1 MYNDTIKVANK
12 IITSEDLS
20 EILATIHN
28 EIEACK
34 KQYAYEKIQNEKYN
48 LQYQNWTLKDY
59 SPSFKVNVNFY
70 DDTEIA
76 FDNYYSFMAIFN
88 SRLEEIKDFSILYS
102 CSYFRK
108 EPKMNSVYVTQHIN
122 IDIYETKMNLDIKLD
137 SSDTIMNNTYEFIKN
152 KILKAQPRYDE
163 IIKNKNSIVNKISFA
178 IGFIPVT
185 IILAFLLFYKPIRYF
200 YAATYILFPIADII
214 FSFAIGTTIIG
225 GKLEKLYDSIIP
237 DKKYSYYSSS
247 EHRAIYED
255 DLEKFTS
262 TSEILIGKNVDN
274 LEKRRKILQMKSKY
288 EEYLKYEIAI
298 LLIISILAILIGKF
312 I

>member
-108 EPKMNSVYVTQHIN
+108 EPEMNSVYVTQHIN

-185 IILAFLLFYKPIRYF
+185 IILAFLLFSKPIRYF

-255 DLEKFTS
+255 DLEKFLK
-262 TSEILIGKNVDN
+262 EHRGLKIIL
-274 LEKRRKILQMKSKY
+274 E
-288 EEYLKYEIAI
+288 
-298 LLIISILAILIGKF
+298 
-312 I
+312 

>member
-12 IITSEDLS
+12 IITNQDLS

-28 EIEACK
+28 EIETCK

-70 DDTEIA
+70 DDTEIT
-76 FDNYYSFMAIFN
+76 FDNYYGFMAIFN
-88 SRLEEIKDFSILYS
+88 SRLEEIKNFSILYS

-108 EPKMNSVYVTQHIN
+108 EPEMDSVYVTQHIN
-122 IDIYETKMNLDIKLD
+122 IDVYETKMNLDIKLD
-137 SSDTIMNNTYEFIKN
+137 SSDTIMNSTYEF
-152 KILKAQPRYDE
+152 
-163 IIKNKNSIVNKISFA
+163 IKNKNSIVNKIGFA

-185 IILAFLLFYKPIRYF
+185 FLLALLLFSKPIRYF
-200 YAATYILFPIADII
+200 YATTYILFPIADII

-225 GKLEKLYDSIIP
+225 GKLEKLYNSIVP
-237 DKKYSYYSSS
+237 DKKYSYYSTS

-255 DLEKFTS
+255 DLEKFTN

-288 EEYLKYEIAI
+288 EEYLKYEIVI